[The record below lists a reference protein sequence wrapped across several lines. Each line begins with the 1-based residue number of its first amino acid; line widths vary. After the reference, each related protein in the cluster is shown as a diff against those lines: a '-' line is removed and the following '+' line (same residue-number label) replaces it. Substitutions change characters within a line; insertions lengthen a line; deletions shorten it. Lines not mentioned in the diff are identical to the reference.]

1 VRNQDTGRHL
11 QSQIWDSATLGDTS
25 ASAWQARGRR
35 FESAMLH
42 PKIKFKWAL
51 SETDPRGPDSCLALV
66 LALVMPRC
74 LSDTGSPDPLPQ
86 TVSGVAQPL
95 A

>member
-1 VRNQDTGRHL
+1 MPGR
-11 QSQIWDSATLGDTS
+11 QG
-25 ASAWQARGRR
+25 R
-35 FESAMLH
+35 FESAMLQ
-42 PKIKFKWAL
+42 PKLKLKKVLPA
-51 SETDPRGPDSCLALV
+51 TDPMGPVLC

-74 LSDTGSPDPLPQ
+74 CRETGRADPLPQ